1 MSMYVDMHGWEILA
15 KRFSAPLRDGFHY
28 FGRYAGADYAGPHN
42 TAQEAWEAIE
52 RIRAEIRPGVLDFH
66 ANWERMEDAKREV
79 ERASILATA
88 RELDSA
94 TLDAEACAAGPGRY
108 EGASDLALV
117 VALDIL
123 SGHGCA
129 DDQAG
134 STEYGLHLA
143 RFGRYVLAGD
153 GQGFVY
159 VETYDDESAAQ
170 AELDAENA
178 RQSTDDE

>member
-1 MSMYVDMHGWEILA
+1 MYVDMHGWEILA
-15 KRFSAPLRDGFHY
+15 KRFSAPLRNGFHY
-28 FGRYAGADYAGPHN
+28 FGRFSENDFCGPLN
-42 TAQEAWEAIE
+42 TAQEAWEAVE
-52 RIRAEIRPGVLDFH
+52 RIRAEIRPIGESLCSRDGII
-66 ANWERMEDAKREV
+66 DAIGEI

-123 SGHGCA
+123 AGHGCA

-143 RFGRYVLAGD
+143 RFGRYVLSTD
-153 GQGFVY
+153 DRGFVY
-159 VETYDDESAAQ
+159 VEAYDDEMAAQ
-170 AELDAENA
+170 TALDAEDA
-178 RQSTDDE
+178 RQSTNDE